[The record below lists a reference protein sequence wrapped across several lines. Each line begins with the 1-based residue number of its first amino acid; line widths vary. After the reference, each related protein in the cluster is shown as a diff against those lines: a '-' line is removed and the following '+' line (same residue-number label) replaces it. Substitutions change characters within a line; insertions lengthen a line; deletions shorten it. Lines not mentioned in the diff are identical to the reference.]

1 MASVK
6 SVKKRRST
14 ADIIFLTINYVLL
27 IVCCIIVLYP
37 IYYMFIISISDGYAV
52 LRGEVKFF
60 PVGINFSSYKAVLES
75 PDIPKSYL
83 NTVIYTVVGTFIN
96 VAMTAMCAYPLSR
109 KKFFGR
115 NVFAFMI
122 IFTMF
127 FDAGMI
133 ANFMVVDQ
141 LNLTNKIWA
150 IVLPGA
156 INAWYMVIMRTFFQQ
171 IPEEIYE
178 SAHLDGAGDFVIF
191 GKIVLP
197 LSVPTIMTMVL
208 FYAVGHWNSW
218 FNALIY
224 LDEHLDGAGDFVIF
238 GKIVLPLS
246 VPTIMTMVLFYAVGH
261 WNSWFNALIYLD
273 DKAKYPVQLIMRNI
287 VLSGETAALS
297 SSAAKAKYPVQLIM
311 RNIVLSGETAALSSS
326 AASMS
331 QDVGIVATNVKY
343 AVVFVT
349 MLPILLVYPFIQ
361 KYFVKGIMVGALKG

>member
-6 SVKKRRST
+6 KKRKRRSVS
-14 ADIIFLTINYVLL
+14 DIIFLTINYVLL

-52 LRGEVKFF
+52 LRGEVKLL

-75 PDIPKSYL
+75 PDIPRSYL

-109 KKFFGR
+109 KKFYGR

-141 LNLTNKIWA
+141 LHLTNKIWA

-197 LSVPTIMTMVL
+197 LS
-208 FYAVGHWNSW
+208 A
-218 FNALIY
+218 
-224 LDEHLDGAGDFVIF
+224 
-238 GKIVLPLS
+238 
-246 VPTIMTMVLFYAVGH
+246 PTIMTMVLFYAVGH

-287 VLSGETAALS
+287 VLSGETSALS
-297 SSAAKAKYPVQLIM
+297 SSAAA
-311 RNIVLSGETAALSSS
+311 
-326 AASMS
+326 MS
-331 QDVGIVATNVKY
+331 QDAGIIATNVKY

>member
-171 IPEEIYE
+171 ISEEIYE
-178 SAHLDGAGDFVIF
+178 SA
-191 GKIVLP
+191 
-197 LSVPTIMTMVL
+197 
-208 FYAVGHWNSW
+208 
-218 FNALIY
+218 
-224 LDEHLDGAGDFVIF
+224 HLDGAGDFVIF

-297 SSAAKAKYPVQLIM
+297 SSAA
-311 RNIVLSGETAALSSS
+311 
-326 AASMS
+326 SMS

>member
-27 IVCCIIVLYP
+27 IICCIIVLYP

-224 LDEHLDGAGDFVIF
+224 LDD
-238 GKIVLPLS
+238 
-246 VPTIMTMVLFYAVGH
+246 
-261 WNSWFNALIYLD
+261 
-273 DKAKYPVQLIMRNI
+273 
-287 VLSGETAALS
+287 
-297 SSAAKAKYPVQLIM
+297 KAKYPVQLIM

>member
-6 SVKKRRST
+6 KKRKRRSVSN
-14 ADIIFLTINYVLL
+14 IIFLTINYVLL

-52 LRGEVKFF
+52 LRGEVKLL

-75 PDIPKSYL
+75 PDIPRSYL

-109 KKFFGR
+109 KKFYGR

-141 LNLTNKIWA
+141 LHLTNKIWA

-224 LDEHLDGAGDFVIF
+224 LD
-238 GKIVLPLS
+238 
-246 VPTIMTMVLFYAVGH
+246 
-261 WNSWFNALIYLD
+261 

-287 VLSGETAALS
+287 VLSGETSALS
-297 SSAAKAKYPVQLIM
+297 SSAAA
-311 RNIVLSGETAALSSS
+311 
-326 AASMS
+326 MS
-331 QDVGIVATNVKY
+331 QDAGIIATNVKY

>member
-6 SVKKRRST
+6 KKRKRRSVS
-14 ADIIFLTINYVLL
+14 DIIFLTINYVLL

-52 LRGEVKFF
+52 LRGEVKLL

-75 PDIPKSYL
+75 PDIPRSYL

-109 KKFFGR
+109 KKFYGR

-141 LNLTNKIWA
+141 LHLTNKIWA

-224 LDEHLDGAGDFVIF
+224 LD
-238 GKIVLPLS
+238 
-246 VPTIMTMVLFYAVGH
+246 
-261 WNSWFNALIYLD
+261 

-287 VLSGETAALS
+287 VLSGETSALS
-297 SSAAKAKYPVQLIM
+297 SSAAA
-311 RNIVLSGETAALSSS
+311 
-326 AASMS
+326 MS
-331 QDVGIVATNVKY
+331 QDVGIIATNVKY

>member
-14 ADIIFLTINYVLL
+14 ADITFLTINYVLL

-224 LDEHLDGAGDFVIF
+224 LDD
-238 GKIVLPLS
+238 
-246 VPTIMTMVLFYAVGH
+246 
-261 WNSWFNALIYLD
+261 
-273 DKAKYPVQLIMRNI
+273 
-287 VLSGETAALS
+287 
-297 SSAAKAKYPVQLIM
+297 KAKYPVQLIM

>member
-6 SVKKRRST
+6 KKKKRHSVS
-14 ADIIFLTINYVLL
+14 DIIFLTVNYALL

-60 PVGINFSSYKAVLES
+60 PVGINLSSYKAVLES
-75 PDIPKSYL
+75 PDIPRSYL

-109 KKFFGR
+109 KKFYGR

-141 LNLTNKIWA
+141 LHLTNKIWA

-171 IPEEIYE
+171 IPEELYE
-178 SAHLDGAGDFVIF
+178 SAR
-191 GKIVLP
+191 
-197 LSVPTIMTMVL
+197 
-208 FYAVGHWNSW
+208 
-218 FNALIY
+218 
-224 LDEHLDGAGDFVIF
+224 LDGAGDFVIF

-287 VLSGETAALS
+287 VLSGETSALS
-297 SSAAKAKYPVQLIM
+297 SSAAA
-311 RNIVLSGETAALSSS
+311 
-326 AASMS
+326 MS
-331 QDVGIVATNVKY
+331 QDASIIATNVKY

>member
-224 LDEHLDGAGDFVIF
+224 LDD
-238 GKIVLPLS
+238 
-246 VPTIMTMVLFYAVGH
+246 
-261 WNSWFNALIYLD
+261 
-273 DKAKYPVQLIMRNI
+273 
-287 VLSGETAALS
+287 
-297 SSAAKAKYPVQLIM
+297 KAKYPVQLIM

-331 QDVGIVATNVKY
+331 RDVGIVATNVKY

>member
-1 MASVK
+1 MASAK
-6 SVKKRRST
+6 RKRKRRSVS
-14 ADIIFLTINYVLL
+14 DIIFLMINYALL

-52 LRGEVKFF
+52 LRGEVKFL

-75 PDIPKSYL
+75 PDIPRSYL
-83 NTVIYTVVGTFIN
+83 NTVIYTIVGTFIN

-109 KKFFGR
+109 KKFYGR

-141 LNLTNKIWA
+141 LHLTNKIWA

-224 LDEHLDGAGDFVIF
+224 LD
-238 GKIVLPLS
+238 
-246 VPTIMTMVLFYAVGH
+246 
-261 WNSWFNALIYLD
+261 

-287 VLSGETAALS
+287 VLSGETSALS
-297 SSAAKAKYPVQLIM
+297 SSA
-311 RNIVLSGETAALSSS
+311 S
-326 AASMS
+326 AMS
-331 QDVGIVATNVKY
+331 QDAGIIATNVKY

>member
-1 MASVK
+1 MACVK
-6 SVKKRRST
+6 SVKKRHST
-14 ADIIFLTINYVLL
+14 ADIIFLAINYTLL
-27 IVCCIIVLYP
+27 IVCCLIVLYP

-52 LRGEVKFF
+52 LRGEVKLL

-75 PDIPKSYL
+75 PDIPRSYL
-83 NTVIYTVVGTFIN
+83 NTVIYTTVGTFIN

-224 LDEHLDGAGDFVIF
+224 LDD
-238 GKIVLPLS
+238 
-246 VPTIMTMVLFYAVGH
+246 
-261 WNSWFNALIYLD
+261 
-273 DKAKYPVQLIMRNI
+273 
-287 VLSGETAALS
+287 
-297 SSAAKAKYPVQLIM
+297 KAKYPVQLIM

-331 QDVGIVATNVKY
+331 QDVGIIATNVKY

>member
-1 MASVK
+1 
-6 SVKKRRST
+6 
-14 ADIIFLTINYVLL
+14 
-27 IVCCIIVLYP
+27 
-37 IYYMFIISISDGYAV
+37 MFIISISDGYAV
-52 LRGEVKFF
+52 LRGEVKLL

-75 PDIPKSYL
+75 PDIPRSYL

-109 KKFFGR
+109 KKFYGR

-141 LNLTNKIWA
+141 LHLTNKIWA

-224 LDEHLDGAGDFVIF
+224 LD
-238 GKIVLPLS
+238 
-246 VPTIMTMVLFYAVGH
+246 
-261 WNSWFNALIYLD
+261 

-287 VLSGETAALS
+287 VLSGETSALS
-297 SSAAKAKYPVQLIM
+297 SSAAA
-311 RNIVLSGETAALSSS
+311 
-326 AASMS
+326 MS
-331 QDVGIVATNVKY
+331 QDAGIIATNVKY

>member
-224 LDEHLDGAGDFVIF
+224 LDD
-238 GKIVLPLS
+238 
-246 VPTIMTMVLFYAVGH
+246 
-261 WNSWFNALIYLD
+261 
-273 DKAKYPVQLIMRNI
+273 
-287 VLSGETAALS
+287 
-297 SSAAKAKYPVQLIM
+297 KAKYPVQLIM

-343 AVVFVT
+343 AVV
-349 MLPILLVYPFIQ
+349 L
-361 KYFVKGIMVGALKG
+361 

>member
-1 MASVK
+1 MV
-6 SVKKRRST
+6 SVKKKRKRRSVS
-14 ADIIFLTINYVLL
+14 DIIFLTINYVLL

-52 LRGEVKFF
+52 LRGEVKLL

-75 PDIPKSYL
+75 PDIPRSYL

-109 KKFFGR
+109 KKFYGR

-141 LNLTNKIWA
+141 LHLTNKIWA

-224 LDEHLDGAGDFVIF
+224 LD
-238 GKIVLPLS
+238 
-246 VPTIMTMVLFYAVGH
+246 
-261 WNSWFNALIYLD
+261 

-287 VLSGETAALS
+287 VLSGETSALS
-297 SSAAKAKYPVQLIM
+297 SSAAA
-311 RNIVLSGETAALSSS
+311 
-326 AASMS
+326 MS
-331 QDVGIVATNVKY
+331 QDAGIIATNVKY

>member
-1 MASVK
+1 MASVKSVK

-191 GKIVLP
+191 V
-197 LSVPTIMTMVL
+197 
-208 FYAVGHWNSW
+208 
-218 FNALIY
+218 
-224 LDEHLDGAGDFVIF
+224 
-238 GKIVLPLS
+238 KIVLPLS

-273 DKAKYPVQLIMRNI
+273 D
-287 VLSGETAALS
+287 
-297 SSAAKAKYPVQLIM
+297 KAKYPVQLIM